1 MSPSKPS
8 IVFAH
13 GLWADGSCY
22 SKLIPVL
29 QSEGHEVV
37 SAQNPLDS
45 LAGDVEAVHHALGRV
60 SAPALLVGHSWGGY
74 VITAAG
80 TDERVAGLLY
90 IAALAPDAGET
101 PQDLIGKFE
110 APPLFSRLDNEEG
123 RIWISREGIF
133 DFVGDLPE
141 AEQQVVWATQGA
153 PRAEVLG
160 STVAEPAWRTKPSW
174 FLVTTQDRAV
184 NPDLQR
190 FAAERMGATAVEVE
204 SAHVPMLSRPEAVLD
219 LIRTAVRSL

>member
-1 MSPSKPS
+1 MSSSKPS

-60 SAPALLVGHSWGGY
+60 SSPALLVGHSWGGY

-80 TDERVAGLLY
+80 TDERVAGLVY
-90 IAALAPDAGET
+90 IAALGPDAGET

-110 APPLFSRLDNEEG
+110 APPLFSHLDNEEG
-123 RIWISREGIF
+123 RIWISRDGIS

-160 STVAEPAWRTKPSW
+160 STVEDPAWKSKPSW

-190 FAAERMGATAVEVE
+190 FAAERMGATAVEVA

-219 LIRTAVRSL
+219 LIRRAAASL

>member
-29 QSEGHEVV
+29 QNEGHEVV

-60 SAPALLVGHSWGGY
+60 GGPALLVGHSWGGY

-80 TDERVAGLLY
+80 TDERVAGLVY
-90 IAALAPDAGET
+90 IAALGPDAGET
-101 PQDLIGKFE
+101 PQDLIGKFD
-110 APPLFSRLDNEEG
+110 APPLFSHLDNEEG
-123 RIWISREGIF
+123 RIWISRDGIS

-141 AEQQVVWATQGA
+141 AEQRVVWATQGA

-160 STVAEPAWRTKPSW
+160 STVEDPAWKSKPSW

-184 NPDLQR
+184 NPELQR
-190 FAAERMGATAVEVE
+190 FAAQRMGATSVEVA
-204 SAHVPMLSRPEAVLD
+204 SAHVPMLSRPEVVLD
-219 LIRTAVRSL
+219 LIRNAAASL